1 VLEEAGKTTDELDD
15 RVAAARLESALGER
29 YGRLLHNST
38 PPTPQASSAHPT
50 PTPTLSSV
58 SGPVSNKRRQ

>member
-50 PTPTLSSV
+50 PTLSSV